1 MSHKREIEHKFLVDP
16 THLPEL
22 SAGSRLQ
29 QGYFSFRPAVRVRAE
44 ERGEQRKGYLTIKG
58 EGDFNRDEFEYEIPF
73 EEAEALLALCRG
85 SIIEKTRYRLP
96 IDGECDLAWELDI
109 FEGDN
114 AGLVVAELE
123 IPEEG
128 CAFARPD
135 WLGQDVTRDN
145 AYKNSS
151 LAERPYSTW
160 TK

>member
-1 MSHKREIEHKFLVDP
+1 MSHQREIEHKFLVDP
-16 THLPEL
+16 TQLPDL
-22 SAGSRLQ
+22 PAGKRYR
-29 QGYFSFRPAVRVRAE
+29 QGYFSFRPAVRVRAVE
-44 ERGEQRKGYLTIKG
+44 GDVPAGYITIKG

-73 EEAEALLALCRG
+73 EEATALLSLCQG

-96 IDGECDLAWELDI
+96 VDSECDLAWELDI

-160 TK
+160 EK